1 MAIGQELLDIPFA
14 DLVRNLAAAIAEGQM
29 ELDRAAIET
38 VKFLTATKVDV
49 IPEVTEVI
57 EPAPKEVE
65 VGPSKQKVA
74 YTGAS
79 ITASSAAPI
88 SLNLLQAGLMPTFYQ
103 FTEATIEVKL
113 SISMKREQETS
124 SNPTKGPAVA
134 AARMKLFN
142 TKAFASA
149 VNYRSASTYSY
160 TAEGSSVLRATMKPV
175 PPPPRLTPRTVTV
188 NAFTTPPT
196 VTITD

>member
-88 SLNLLQAGLMPTFYQ
+88 SLNLSAG
-103 FTEATIEVKL
+103 
-113 SISMKREQETS
+113 
-124 SNPTKGPAVA
+124 GPHADVLPVH
-134 AARMKLFN
+134 RG
-142 TKAFASA
+142 
-149 VNYRSASTYSY
+149 NY
-160 TAEGSSVLRATMKPV
+160 
-175 PPPPRLTPRTVTV
+175 
-188 NAFTTPPT
+188 
-196 VTITD
+196 